1 MHIRSFDTTSRP
13 TGRPLRLAVALALAA
28 ALSAC
33 GGGGSSSDSSGS
45 GSSTVMVTPNDPAT
59 AGPPA
64 SALTPPGGDA
74 SSPTPARR
82 PETVRCAP

>member
-33 GGGGSSSDSSGS
+33 GGGGSSSDSSGGS
-45 GSSTVMVTPNDPAT
+45 GSSTVMATPNDPET
-59 AGPPA
+59 AGQPA
-64 SALTPPGGDA
+64 S
-74 SSPTPARR
+74 
-82 PETVRCAP
+82 